1 MGGTKGFKVKQYD
14 ITIEHDKGIQVL
26 QRYFAKRIKT
36 SNSKDKKAFYKKCLG
51 YCNDIKRKAMY
62 SEEERA
68 TLNRFRKNYNIYYNK
83 KT

>member
-1 MGGTKGFKVKQYD
+1 MKKNNPIHKLEQHHYD
-14 ITIEHDKGIQVL
+14 GISAL

-36 SNSKDKKAFYKKCLG
+36 SNSKDKKALYKKCLG

-62 SEEERA
+62 SEEERE